1 MKKIKVLLIILT
13 GVVVSSCKN
22 EFSEE
27 LPPITLPLDQAI
39 TNEKVLNTAVNGLY
53 NLYQTNNDGS
63 LNSYGAMIPTLQELL
78 GDNAFVA
85 IVNSNRFSTT
95 RDPNLTFY
103 TQNSGDLGT
112 LWATLYKIIANA
124 NFVLSYEG
132 KIPDDPN
139 TPGSPV
145 DQFGQAYAV
154 RAMAYSTLVSLFSD
168 NFNGSNPEI
177 GIPLPLEF
185 KPAVNLPR
193 SSVKQVYDQIFA
205 DLTNASTRI
214 GTGAGSLNKSKRL
227 TTVAVDML
235 FSRYYLA
242 TKNYAQ
248 ANTYAQKVLD
258 NGTYTLLSSS
268 EVADFFSVTGESNPE
283 NIFQIDYNALDL
295 PGANDGITATWSS
308 TGRYKQNFAT
318 QTFFSKLGAK
328 DVRRGTW
335 YRNTGYVLS
344 LGDNPKPIDVM
355 KYIAADRDIVV
366 IRKTEAIFNQLE
378 ALYYINPADALLKL
392 NTWVKDKRDVDYVFA
407 GTGTDLLKEI
417 LMQKDLEMFL
427 EGFRYSDLKRNGLG
441 FKNPQTQVELTTSKV
456 QFKAFPL
463 PQAELNTNTLL
474 SQYPGY

>member
-63 LNSYGAMIPTLQELL
+63 NNSYGALVPTLQELL
-78 GDNAFVA
+78 GDNGFVA

-103 TQNSGDLGT
+103 TQNSGDLAT

-124 NFVLSYEG
+124 NFILSYEG

-139 TPGSPV
+139 TAGTPV
-145 DQFGQAYAV
+145 NQFGQAYAV
-154 RAMAYSTLVSLFSD
+154 RAMAYSTLVSLYSD
-168 NFNGSNPEI
+168 NFNGSNPDI
-177 GIPLPLEF
+177 GVPLPLEF
-185 KPAVNLPR
+185 KPGTNLPR

-214 GTGAGSLNKSKRL
+214 GTTNGNKKLNAA
-227 TTVAVDML
+227 AVDML

-258 NGTYTLLSSS
+258 NSAYTLLPSTG
-268 EVADFFSVTGESNPE
+268 VADFFSVTGESNSE
-283 NIFQIDYNALDL
+283 TIFQIDYNALDL

-318 QTFFSKLGAK
+318 QTFFNRLGTN

-335 YRNTGYVLS
+335 YRNTGYVLT

-355 KYIAADRDIVV
+355 KYTVADRDIVV
-366 IRKTEAIFNQLE
+366 IRKTEAVFNQLE

-392 NTWVKDKRDVDYVFA
+392 NNWVKTKRDPDYAYA
-407 GTGTDLLKEI
+407 GTGIDLLKEI
-417 LMQKDLEMFL
+417 LMQKNLEMFL

>member
-13 GVVVSSCKN
+13 GVVVSSCKS

-63 LNSYGAMIPTLQELL
+63 INSYGAMIPTLQELL
-78 GDNAFVA
+78 GDNGFVA

-145 DQFGQAYAV
+145 NQFGQAYAV

-168 NFNGSNPEI
+168 NFNGSNPEV

-205 DLTNASTRI
+205 DLTNASTKI
-214 GTGAGSLNKSKRL
+214 GTGVTNGNRRL
-227 TTVAVDML
+227 TTAAVDML

-258 NGTYTLLSSS
+258 NPAYSLLSASG
-268 EVADFFSVTGESNPE
+268 VTDFFSVTGESNGE
-283 NIFQIDYNALDL
+283 TIFQIDYNALDL

-318 QTFFSKLGAK
+318 QTFFSKMGAK

-335 YRNTGYVLS
+335 YRDTGYVLT

-355 KYIAADRDIVV
+355 KYTAADRDIVV
-366 IRKTEAIFNQLE
+366 LRKTEAVFNQLE
-378 ALYYINPADALLKL
+378 ALYYTNPTVALAKL
-392 NTWVKDKRDVDYVFA
+392 NTWVKTYRDADYAYA
-407 GTGTDLLKEI
+407 GTGIDLLKEI
-417 LMQKDLEMFL
+417 LMQKDIEMFL

-441 FKNPQTQVELTTSKV
+441 FKNSQTQVELTTSKV
-456 QFKAFPL
+456 QFKSFPL